1 MDPASIAASAFTL
14 AGGLATCSAAV
25 THFVRQV
32 KHARKDLDAIN
43 TELSATSEILNPLV
57 VSLIGS
63 QGSPLPEAIL
73 LSIDTSV
80 RECISIVNRLK
91 ADIDHYKRDAVWN
104 KTKWVLFG
112 EKSAQKARENLEM
125 HKLSLGLALQVLSLS
140 NTRQIK
146 QDTELIKG
154 RVEKIHK
161 NMHRIKAQFINIC
174 RKQIPRQHQ
183 TATEVQRWMEDMSL
197 LSSYA
202 ESSYQATVL
211 DRRPSSSTIR
221 QGGTTETSSVI
232 PGLAAEGVAPP
243 AVPQPEVERPNPAPI
258 ESHSPTPSHENEN
271 SVLPLDVEAQ
281 PSVRPETSNPM
292 PVECHPSTHVH
303 GRRSLLYCPP
313 IVIPG
318 ERIGMPGPSNNTD
331 GTNTVPRPNI
341 EMEIRRPSYDVELQP
356 APRPQRASF
365 TLVESYAPGI
375 LRKGHDKVP
384 LQELEAPNLCI
395 ELEAQ
400 DPRIEQDHVPEQG
413 RPSQYAQFLG
423 RFLPHTTPEDNPI
436 PHGGFEPWKSNRC
449 THSSDESS
457 PSSSTRSA
465 SETASSS
472 PDEFYSSLEVAPP
485 HSTSY
490 NLPGQG
496 RAARRV
502 RFNEHVQILPPN
514 NLTSDTQTHPSDGAE
529 LYGSLEATCTHPAA
543 RSGLSEEDPISYTR
557 CIHAPG
563 SPESPVELSSDSSPI
578 LGQGELDIFTKEIF
592 TSEDDIMMKRLVR
605 RDERLTG
612 LSRSR
617 RRELSQEER
626 KLVDGMLLENL
637 AVADKDKFDVCK
649 HLISSGA
656 DPNIPQIGTED
667 TAEAG
672 ALMLAVKHS
681 KHRCLTA
688 LLRWGARPKTEVLQY
703 AVNIHNNFAVRAL
716 IAAGAGVNSGLKTEE
731 YRSYKLIRRTRP
743 VYMRH
748 LSTKRNAEVVKCHRY
763 TLLLGL
769 IAGALTVPNHDALL
783 SQLSCIQFVLSEGA
797 DPNWTGSE
805 SYSYVSEDA
814 TKNMGLSPLHVAVL
828 IWAKF
833 GDIATLGI
841 AKTLLAFGAKPDIFL
856 ELGKWPCFVCFG
868 SSPIRM
874 AIKTGNE
881 MLLELLLDHGAADDN
896 YMGISTF
903 QYAVRTNRESM
914 VRTLLRHRDVVRC
927 NYQQDLVTINRHG
940 AKVSESTIRYYQDM
954 LSSLGS
960 YPPITGGEDFPTTI
974 WGGRCGAHPELEEGP
989 SELSSTTSSSTGEDL
1004 EGSDSPTGTSPD
1016 YVTYDSTSSEFPVAM
1031 SEAWLKWAF
1040 GDVIQSGQNSAH

>member
-1 MDPASIAASAFTL
+1 MDPASIAASAYAL
-14 AGGLATCSAAV
+14 AGGIATCSTAV

-43 TELSATSEILNPLV
+43 TDLSATSEILNPLV
-57 VSLIGS
+57 VSLIGN

-73 LSIDTSV
+73 LTIDTSV
-80 RECISIVNRLK
+80 RQCMSIVDRLK
-91 ADIDHYKRDAVWN
+91 ADMDHYKRDAVWN

-112 EKSAQKARENLEM
+112 EKNAQKARENLEM
-125 HKLSLGLALQVLSLS
+125 HKVSLGLALQVLSLS
-140 NTRQIK
+140 NTRLIK

-154 RVEKIHK
+154 SVEKIHK
-161 NMHRIKAQFINIC
+161 NIHRIKAQFLNIR
-174 RKQIPRQHQ
+174 RKQIPRQLQ

-211 DRRPSSSTIR
+211 DRRPTSSTIR
-221 QGGTTETSSVI
+221 QGGTTETASAITELS
-232 PGLAAEGVAPP
+232 AEGVALP
-243 AVPQPEVERPNPAPI
+243 AVPQPGVGRPIPPPVEP
-258 ESHSPTPSHENEN
+258 HSLATIHENES
-271 SVLPLDVEAQ
+271 SVLPLDMEAQ
-281 PSVRPETSNPM
+281 PRVGPETST
-292 PVECHPSTHVH
+292 PVRVEYRPSSQAHE
-303 GRRSLLYCPP
+303 RRSLLYCPP
-313 IVIPG
+313 SLIPDLRIAIPG
-318 ERIGMPGPSNNTD
+318 SSSNTD
-331 GTNTVPRPNI
+331 GTNTVLRPI
-341 EMEIRRPSYDVELQP
+341 IDVESRRSSYDAELQP
-356 APRPQRASF
+356 APRPEKASF
-365 TLVESYAPGI
+365 TLVESYSPNV
-375 LRKGHDKVP
+375 LRKRDNKVL
-384 LQELEAPNLCI
+384 LQELEAPN
-395 ELEAQ
+395 
-400 DPRIEQDHVPEQG
+400 PRIELNAPISLIELDAQNTRIQQDHVPEQKWL
-413 RPSQYAQFLG
+413 A
-423 RFLPHTTPEDNPI
+423 
-436 PHGGFEPWKSNRC
+436 PHGGPEAWKSVRC

-457 PSSSTRSA
+457 PSNSTRNA
-465 SETASSS
+465 SETTSSS
-472 PDEFYSSLEVAPP
+472 PDEFYSSFEVASPY
-485 HSTSY
+485 STSS
-490 NLPGQG
+490 NLPGRW

-502 RFNEHVQILPPN
+502 HFNEHVQILPPN
-514 NLTSDTQTHPSDGAE
+514 NNLTSDTQPNPNDGAE
-529 LYGSLEATCTHPAA
+529 LYGSLEITCTYPTA
-543 RSGLSEEDPISYTR
+543 RTGPSEEDPISQTR

-563 SPESPVELSSDSSPI
+563 TPESPVELSSDSSPI

-592 TSEDDIMMKRLVR
+592 TSEDDIMIKRLVR
-605 RDERLTG
+605 RDERVTG

-617 RRELSQEER
+617 RRELSHEER

-637 AVADKDKFDVCK
+637 AVPDNDKFDVCK

-667 TAEAG
+667 KAEAG
-672 ALMLAVKHS
+672 ALMLAVKHR
-681 KHRCLTA
+681 KHRCLSA

-716 IAAGAGVNSGLKTEE
+716 IAAGASVNSGLENEE
-731 YRSYKLIRRTRP
+731 YSSYKLIRRTRP

-748 LSTKRNAEVVKCHRY
+748 LSTKRNGEVVKCHRY

-769 IAGALTVPNHDALL
+769 ITGALSVPSQNALL
-783 SQLSCIQFVLSEGA
+783 NQLSCIQFVLSEGA

-805 SYSYVSEDA
+805 SYPYVSEDA

-828 IWAKF
+828 VWAKF
-833 GDIATLGI
+833 GDIATLAI

-856 ELGKWPCFVCFG
+856 ELGKWPCFDCFG

-874 AIKTGNE
+874 AIKTGNQ
-881 MLLELLLDHGAADDN
+881 MLFELLLDHGAADDN

-927 NYQQDLVTINRHG
+927 NYQQDLVTINCHG
-940 AKVSESTIRYYQDM
+940 AKVAESTICYYQDI

-974 WGGRCGAHPELEEGP
+974 WGGRCGAHPELEESP
-989 SELSSTTSSSTGEDL
+989 CELSSTSSSSTGEDL
-1004 EGSDSPTGTSPD
+1004 DGSDSPTGTSPD
-1016 YVTYDSTSSEFPVAM
+1016 YVTYDSMSSEFPVAM

-1040 GDVIQSGQNSAH
+1040 GDVIQSGQDSAH